1 MPNTQSLQQLDTKQ
15 LELSPEAY
23 TQANLCV
30 HCGLCLPACPTYTE
44 NQLEADSPRG
54 RIHLM
59 KAMSDGR
66 ISASDQVLHHL
77 NLCLDCRACETACPS
92 GVVYHTVIEDAREKL
107 HEKQKPTWG
116 QKLARHFTLNVF
128 ANRDKTQ
135 RSLIP
140 ARIMQRIGMWGFMK
154 WVSNTCFPSELQ
166 KMVGMLPDQIPPKRD
181 LWGVYPPQGDLKQ
194 KVGLFVGCVGSVFYQ
209 HVHEKLIELLC
220 HAGCEVHVLK
230 AQVCCGAI
238 HHHAGESHTA
248 TELGKVNIKVF
259 EQMDVVVNAIA
270 GCGAMLKEYQQLMLN
285 EPLSDWTSKVMDI
298 SELLMQLDLGEQKT
312 QLNLK
317 VTYHDACH
325 LAHAQ
330 KVVKQPRALLSKID
344 GLTLI
349 PLPESDMCCGAAG
362 TYNLMQPEMAG
373 NLANRKL
380 NHIQKI
386 NPDVVAMGNIGCAM
400 HLQATAGQLGINIDI
415 RHPVELLH
423 EAFVARK

>member
-1 MPNTQSLQQLDTKQ
+1 MTPTPTAQQPETLHLK
-15 LELSPEAY
+15 LSEDAY

-66 ISASDQVLHHL
+66 ITASDTVLNHL
-77 NLCLDCRACETACPS
+77 DLCLDCRACETACPS

-107 HEKQKPTWG
+107 HDQNKPTWG
-116 QKLARHFTLNVF
+116 QKLARRFTLNVF
-128 ANRDKTQ
+128 ADRDKTQ
-135 RSLIP
+135 RYLLP
-140 ARIMQRIGMWGFMK
+140 ARLMQKIGLWGFMK

-166 KMVGMLPDQIPPKRD
+166 KMVTMLPDQIPPKKE
-181 LWGVYPPQGDLKQ
+181 LWGVYPPKGELKK

-209 HVHEKLIELLC
+209 NVHEKLIELLC
-220 HAGCEVHVLK
+220 HSGCEVHVLEN
-230 AQVCCGAI
+230 QVCCGAI
-238 HHHAGESHTA
+238 HHHAGEPHAAS
-248 TELGKVNIKVF
+248 ELAKQNIKTF
-259 EQMDVVVNAIA
+259 ENMDVVVNAIA
-270 GCGAMLKEYQQLMLN
+270 GCGAMLKEYQ
-285 EPLSDWTSKVMDI
+285 PLLGDKSTEQWTSKVMDI
-298 SELLMQLDLGEQKT
+298 SELLMQLDLGQQKKA
-312 QLNLK
+312 LNLK

-330 KVVKQPRALLSKID
+330 KITKQPRTLLSKIE
-344 GLTLI
+344 GLTFI

-373 NLANRKL
+373 NLATRKL

-400 HLQATAGQLGINIDI
+400 HLNASARQLGLSIDI

-423 EAFVARK
+423 EAFVTPD